1 LLAQRLQCGHFTR
14 IHCGGQRV
22 GSDAVSDDDDDVGQC
37 TGARG
42 RNASTIQGGATD
54 CAEHRTTP
62 RYNSIL
68 RGARVDVQP
77 TPRLNLIP
85 ESMPAK
91 RAKSSAKP
99 VQAATSTVK
108 RRNSRAGRATTAGG
122 NTGSVE
128 TMKRAEAEALLGTI
142 ERHVDG
148 NRSAGRDTPMS
159 TAVISPKKRPL
170 KTPAHP
176 AVATTR
182 SAPQLKPIVDT
193 DIRDQVPLTE
203 DAKLLSAPG
212 PRDDF
217 TRTDPWRVL
226 RMTGEIIEGF
236 DALASV
242 EKGVSIF
249 GSARTSPDDPQYAA
263 ATEVARILGEAGFS
277 IITGAGPGIMEAAN
291 KGARLAGAPSIGCN
305 IELPFEQGA
314 NPYVD
319 TLVSFRYFM
328 VRKTMFIKYSNAFI
342 CFPGGFGTLDELF
355 EAVTL
360 IQTGKIFQFP
370 VVLFGTHYWAG
381 LVRWLQSRVLGERK
395 ISPGDLDLLLL
406 TDDPQEAAR
415 AVIEAH
421 DAQSRLP
428 RGKVR

>member
-1 LLAQRLQCGHFTR
+1 MRWHS
-14 IHCGGQRV
+14 QRV
-22 GSDAVSDDDDDVGQC
+22 
-37 TGARG
+37 
-42 RNASTIQGGATD
+42 
-54 CAEHRTTP
+54 TP
-62 RYNSIL
+62 SP
-68 RGARVDVQP
+68 V
-77 TPRLNLIP
+77 
-85 ESMPAK
+85 SMPAK
-91 RAKSSAKP
+91 RAKSAAPPPPAPPTRRTAKAP
-99 VQAATSTVK
+99 GVK
-108 RRNSRAGRATTAGG
+108 TAGG
-122 NTGSVE
+122 KKANVE
-128 TMKRAEAEALLGTI
+128 TMKRAEAAALEGTI
-142 ERHVDG
+142 ERHVEG

-159 TAVISPKKRPL
+159 NTVISPTKRPMSGTVPAG
-170 KTPAHP
+170 TPHAPMIHP
-176 AVATTR
+176 A
-182 SAPQLKPIVDT
+182 VDT
-193 DIRDQVPLTE
+193 DIRDYVPLTE
-203 DAKLLSAPG
+203 DAKLLQAPG

-242 EKGVSIF
+242 DKGVSIF
-249 GSARTSPDDPQYAA
+249 GSARTSPDDPQYIA
-263 ATEVARILGEAGFS
+263 ATEVARLLGEAGFS

-381 LVRWLQSRVLGERK
+381 LVRWLHSRVLGERK

-406 TDDPQEAAR
+406 TDDPKEAAR

-421 DAQSRLP
+421 AAQTRAPQSAR
-428 RGKVR
+428 R